1 MITLYII
8 YYSKMCELFLQDDII
23 DVLKSKIDIR
33 DYDKLKKVSVKYKKI
48 FDLKSIIDSKKYEN
62 MEYSDL
68 PESNRRQFDYFF
80 FKTSTVKRSTN

>member
-48 FDLKSIIDSKKYEN
+48 FDLKYSKVRFCLLK
-62 MEYSDL
+62 
-68 PESNRRQFDYFF
+68 NRLLH
-80 FKTSTVKRSTN
+80 S

>member
-33 DYDKLKKVSVKYKKI
+33 DYDKLKKVSVKYVYLIITRLEMIKKNI
-48 FDLKSIIDSKKYEN
+48 
-62 MEYSDL
+62 
-68 PESNRRQFDYFF
+68 
-80 FKTSTVKRSTN
+80 

>member
-48 FDLKSIIDSKKYEN
+48 FE
-62 MEYSDL
+62 
-68 PESNRRQFDYFF
+68 F
-80 FKTSTVKRSTN
+80 